1 MKLYYGWRQIP
12 ARQAN
17 QALQYSPPD
26 TYSAACAWI
35 DDLSRIFYPTIYLGY
50 CRPEIEE
57 VLNDR
62 SQTKRIAVKLT
73 LRAEAILLA
82 KDQPSNYLLNMLL
95 NTLELV
101 EEANGT
107 QVQD

>member
-26 TYSAACAWI
+26 TYSAVCAWI
-35 DDLSRIFYPTIYLGY
+35 DESPRLFYPAIHQEF

-62 SQTKRIAVKLT
+62 SQTKCIAVKLT
-73 LRAEAILLA
+73 LRAEAVLLA

-101 EEANGT
+101 
-107 QVQD
+107 